1 MTGSG
6 AVFPCCA
13 RRAAIVLAIAASIS
27 NGTRAE
33 SLDEA
38 WELALDS
45 SHRLES
51 ARQGAL
57 AARSQISA
65 AEGARLPSLN
75 VSASTTA
82 LNSTPAIQANFG
94 QAQAAFEFME
104 GSFYQ
109 YQTTASIPIFTGGK
123 VTGAIKAAKADY
135 ESARAQS
142 ELTKQELK
150 IDVANTYI
158 QVLRAQQNL
167 RVARRTVRSLGL
179 HLLDA
184 DNLHQNGFAS
194 KTDLLSA
201 KAAHAAAR
209 QEKIRASNALK
220 VAVAS
225 HNRITGRPVDE
236 PLKLD
241 ELDLQDITTADY
253 DELVL
258 SALRGRPEMDVLG
271 HKESALR
278 RRAKAVNGDKLP
290 QIGANAG
297 YNYLENRNLV
307 DEGFWS
313 VGVSLNWKL
322 FDGQRTNNTRNSI
335 IREAESTYEQRRE
348 LATLIELQVRQAYLA
363 LSETRQRI
371 DVAQEGLNAAAENLR
386 MVRDRY
392 SEGLINNTEVLDAE
406 TLLTKADSNLAN
418 AKYDAVLADLMLKR
432 AMGSL

>member
-1 MTGSG
+1 MNGFVAAFSPCIPG
-6 AVFPCCA
+6 ATL
-13 RRAAIVLAIAASIS
+13 VLVLVASLS
-27 NGTRAE
+27 NGACAE
-33 SLDEA
+33 SLDDA

-45 SHRLES
+45 SHRLVS
-51 ARQGAL
+51 VRQAAL
-57 AARSQISA
+57 AARSQVSA
-65 AEGARLPSLN
+65 AEGARLPSLG
-75 VSASTTA
+75 VSASATA
-82 LNSTPAIQANFG
+82 LNSTPAIQASFG
-94 QAQAAFEFME
+94 QTQAAFEFME
-104 GSFYQ
+104 NSFYQ
-109 YQTTASIPIFTGGK
+109 YQTTAGVPIFTGGK
-123 VTGAIKAAKADY
+123 ITGAINATKADY
-135 ESARAQS
+135 RSAQAQS
-142 ELTKQELK
+142 ETTKQELK

-167 RVARRTVRSLGL
+167 RVASRTVKSLGW

-225 HNRITGRPVDE
+225 YNRITGRAVDE

-241 ELDLQDITTADY
+241 ELDLEDITTADY

-258 SALRGRPEMDVLG
+258 AALRGRPEMDVLG

-278 RRAKAVNGDKLP
+278 HRAKAINGDKLP

-322 FDGQRTNNTRNSI
+322 FDGQTTDNSRNSI
-335 IREAESTYEQRRE
+335 IRQAESTYEQRRE
-348 LATLIELQVRQAYLA
+348 LATLIELQVHQAYLA
-363 LSETRQRI
+363 LSESRQRI
-371 DVAQEGLNAAAENLR
+371 DVAEEGLNAAAENLR

-392 SEGLINNTEVLDAE
+392 REGLINNTEVLDAE
-406 TLLTKADSNLAN
+406 TLLTKSDSNLAN
-418 AKYDAVLADLMLKR
+418 AKYDAVLADLMLRR
-432 AMGSL
+432 AIGSL